1 MEKRFLSLPHL
12 LKASDAGD
20 GRTAMERLELKL
32 QSANRVYFAKCFDN
46 PRSGGGQWML
56 AQAVILV
63 MESLTS
69 GFCFKYNGL
78 SFEFTKCSSVKY
90 VRLM

>member
-46 PRSGGGQWML
+46 PRSGGRREWML
-56 AQAVILV
+56 AQPVISFACGI
-63 MESLTS
+63 SLAWTL
-69 GFCFKYNGL
+69 F
-78 SFEFTKCSSVKY
+78 
-90 VRLM
+90 